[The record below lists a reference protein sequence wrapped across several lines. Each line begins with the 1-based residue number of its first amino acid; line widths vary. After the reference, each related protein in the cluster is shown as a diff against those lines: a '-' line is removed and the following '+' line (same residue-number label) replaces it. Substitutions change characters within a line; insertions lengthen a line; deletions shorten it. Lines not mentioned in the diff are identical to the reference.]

1 MPKPGSHRII
11 LLFVTAT
18 FWHPTTLVLHCES
31 KATTMAKTIIERMCS
46 IAEKMSPGGREFRM
60 GITKMTK
67 ATEDINALAK
77 ELDLSPIQIVILTA
91 IVRRSFHLKIVCQ
104 DLADLLDLDYLKFLT
119 YHQELEGL
127 RKRGYMRID
136 KDGDIIIP
144 KSVIDSLV
152 DNHPVKPEPMT
163 GLEASDL
170 LFRIK
175 RTLAIRADG
184 QCSTSDV
191 YEELQVLMEQ
201 NPDNSVSRSVRIIN
215 NQVTSLEI
223 IVLYGLIYRYYYE
236 DDDMVGWHD
245 LDEYLTEEELD
256 SLRCHYQLE
265 RMPLQRKGIIEYSG
279 RNGLINKDYF
289 RLTKNVKE
297 ELFADVGGIRK
308 EKQRVKAARKMQSN
322 EITPKTMFYNP
333 DEGRQVSRLKELMSD
348 ERFDD
353 IRAKMKTKNL
363 RTGFTCL
370 FYGGP
375 GTGKTE
381 SVYQI
386 ARESGRNLF
395 IVDVSQIKS
404 CWVGESEKNIKE
416 VFDEYRQAVNA
427 GGTIPILLFNEADA
441 IFGIRQQGAERAVDK
456 MENSLQNIILQEME
470 NLDGILIATTNLTD
484 NLDKAFERRFLYKVH
499 FDKPSVEARTAI
511 WRSMIPELSEAEA
524 IQLATDFD
532 FSGGQIENVARKR
545 AIADI
550 LETTEPDYAAIRS
563 YCEEETLTGNELK
576 RKIGF

>member
-1 MPKPGSHRII
+1 MAADKKARFFI
-11 LLFVTAT
+11 TAT
-18 FWHPTTLVLHCES
+18 FRHFARLHLHCES
-31 KATTMAKTIIERMCS
+31 KATIMAKTIIERMCS
-46 IAEKMSPGGREFRM
+46 IAQKMSPGNRDFQM
-60 GITKMTK
+60 GISKMSK
-67 ATEDINALAK
+67 AKEDINALAK

-91 IVRRSFHLKIVCQ
+91 IVRRSSRLRIESQ
-104 DLADLLDLDYLKFLT
+104 DLADLLDVDYLKFLT

-127 RKRGYMRID
+127 RKRGYIRLD

-152 DNHPVKPEPMT
+152 DNNPVKPDPMT
-163 GLEASDL
+163 GLEAGDL

-175 RTLAIRADG
+175 RTLAIRSDG
-184 QCSTSDV
+184 QCSTRDV
-191 YEELQVLMEQ
+191 YKELQVLVEQ
-201 NPDNSVSRSVRIIN
+201 NPDNSVSRSVRKIN
-215 NQVTSLEI
+215 NQVSFLEI

-236 DDDMVGWHD
+236 DDDMVGWND
-245 LDEYLTEEELD
+245 LDYYFTENELD
-256 SLRCHYQLE
+256 SLRSLYRRE
-265 RMPLQRKGIIEYSG
+265 RMALQRKGIIEYSG
-279 RNGLINKDYF
+279 QNGLINKDYF
-289 RLTKNVKE
+289 RLSKNVKE
-297 ELFADVGGIRK
+297 ELFADVGGVRK
-308 EKQRVKAARKMQSN
+308 EIQSVTATRKMQSN

-333 DEGRQVSRLKELMSD
+333 DERRQVSRLKELMSD
-348 ERFDD
+348 KRFDD
-353 IRAKMKTKNL
+353 IRAKMKIKNL

-395 IVDVSQIKS
+395 IVDVSKIKS

-427 GGTIPILLFNEADA
+427 GGTVPILLFNEADA
-441 IFGIRQQGAERAVDK
+441 VFGIRQQGAERAVDK

-470 NLDGILIATTNLTD
+470 DLDGILIATTNLTA

-499 FDKPSVEARTAI
+499 FGKPSVEARTAI
-511 WRSMIPELSEAEA
+511 WRSMIPELSEDEA
-524 IQLATDFD
+524 KQLAIDFD
-532 FSGGQIENVARKR
+532 FSGGQIENVSRKR
-545 AIADI
+545 AIAAI
-550 LETTEPDYAAIRS
+550 LETVEPGYTDIRS
-563 YCEEETLTGNELK
+563 YCDEETLTGSESK